1 MCHMNMHDFSKVPY
15 IQLNI
20 YFNVHTQ
27 RLVYFLGTFQS
38 LYRLQRLF
46 MGIFTV
52 VNQFFRLF
60 RQEEPQEFTNML

>member
-1 MCHMNMHDFSKVPY
+1 MC
-15 IQLNI
+15 
-20 YFNVHTQ
+20 T
-27 RLVYFLGTFQS
+27 LVYFLGTFQS
-38 LYRLQRLF
+38 LYRLQWLF